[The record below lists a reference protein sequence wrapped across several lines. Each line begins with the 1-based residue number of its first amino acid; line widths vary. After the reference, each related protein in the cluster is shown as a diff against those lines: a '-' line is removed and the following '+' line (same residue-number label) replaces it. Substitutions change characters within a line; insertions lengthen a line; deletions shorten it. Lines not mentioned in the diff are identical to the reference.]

1 MNMVDT
7 PGSVVCLL
15 FSRRGEQDA
24 VQKSTVPA
32 RSWLYS
38 LAPYEIETIWR
49 ESLTGYINR
58 LGWTHHVSPR
68 ALAAEMI
75 TPFLKKDLRS
85 PLPTAAMFGAHEA
98 MSLNGAGSFASSGV
112 QLLNDLT
119 GRTDL
124 HLLTLPWWLGD
135 LPRRGQLRATPAWC
149 PSCLAEWKDKG
160 QPFYQPLL
168 WMFQIVTICPRH
180 RSPLLDRCPF
190 CQKRQMILATN
201 NTQSGECTSCSTFLG
216 EDPKNFSGGP
226 GHEQQMAWQAW
237 VISVLEEL
245 LTTSPAYGQLQWE
258 PFFSHLATYLK
269 EHRAYSKL
277 ARVAGITRQA
287 LHHWVKSDDPYAPTF
302 QTLLQFCY
310 ACNVTPL
317 QVMRNE
323 LDHFQQI
330 NERETGSDSFRPQRP
345 VRRVVDRE
353 RCQTLLQA
361 VLDGKEEPL
370 GTSQVAQR
378 LGYDEHSLMGH
389 FPQECAEITRRAK
402 AYRKQRKE
410 QRFALIAEQVRQA
423 TFVVHASGNYPS
435 QHAITPLLPRGT
447 MRMLVAKTAWH
458 AACQELGLEP

>member
-15 FSRRGEQDA
+15 FSRGEGQDTF
-24 VQKSTVPA
+24 QRSDVPA
-32 RSWLYS
+32 RSRLYS
-38 LAPYEIETIWR
+38 LVPYEIETIWR

-75 TPFLKKDLRS
+75 TPLLKKDLRS
-85 PLPTAAMFGAHEA
+85 PLPTASMFGAHEA
-98 MSLNGAGSFASSGV
+98 MSLNGAGSLASAGSA
-112 QLLNDLT
+112 LLNDLT

-124 HLLTLPWWLGD
+124 HLLTLPWWVGD
-135 LPRRGQLRATPAWC
+135 LPRRGQLRVSPAWC
-149 PSCLAEWKDKG
+149 PLCLAEWRDKG
-160 QPFYQPLL
+160 QPCYQPLL
-168 WMFQIVTICPRH
+168 WMFQIVIICPRH
-180 RSPLLDRCPF
+180 RSPLPDRCPF

-201 NTQSGECTSCSTFLG
+201 NTQPGECTSCGTFLG
-216 EDPKNFSGGP
+216 EKPKSCSGGP
-226 GHEQQMAWQAW
+226 EHEQQMGWQIW

-245 LTTSPAYGQLQWE
+245 LAASQAYGQLHWE
-258 PFFSHLATYLK
+258 PFFRHLATYLK
-269 EHRAYSKL
+269 EHQAYTKL
-277 ARVAGITRQA
+277 ARVTGITRQA

-302 QTLLQFCY
+302 QILLQFCY

-330 NERETGSDSFRPQRP
+330 NERETGNDSFRPQRP

-361 VLDGKEEPL
+361 VLDGKEQPL

-378 LGYDEHSLMGH
+378 LGYDEHSLMEH

-402 AYRKQRKE
+402 AYRKQHKE
-410 QRFALIAEQVRQA
+410 QRFALIAEQVGQA
-423 TFVVHASGNYPS
+423 TFAVHASGNYPS
-435 QHAITPLLPRGT
+435 QHAITPLLPLGT

-458 AACQELGLEP
+458 TALQKLGLES